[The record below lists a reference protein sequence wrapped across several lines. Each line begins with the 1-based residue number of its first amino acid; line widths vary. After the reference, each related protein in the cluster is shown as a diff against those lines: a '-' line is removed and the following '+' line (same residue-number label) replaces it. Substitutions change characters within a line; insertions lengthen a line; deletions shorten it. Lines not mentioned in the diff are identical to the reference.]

1 VWRLYLNR
9 AVAAGD
15 DAVFES
21 ALAYSKHP
29 VMNVHVCAV
38 CCAVMGG
45 VGVALATQR
54 LLSVS

>member
-1 VWRLYLNR
+1 VWKLYLNR

-38 CCAVMGG
+38 CCAVWSW
-45 VGVALATQR
+45 AA
-54 LLSVS
+54 

>member
-1 VWRLYLNR
+1 VWKLYLNR

-29 VMNVHVCAV
+29 VSVHVFLCF
-38 CCAVMGG
+38 
-45 VGVALATQR
+45 
-54 LLSVS
+54 

>member
-1 VWRLYLNR
+1 VWKLYLNR

-29 VMNVHVCAV
+29 VMDVHVAHCAV
-38 CCAVMGG
+38 G
-45 VGVALATQR
+45 LW
-54 LLSVS
+54 SV

>member
-29 VMNVHVCAV
+29 VMNVHVAQCAV
-38 CCAVMGG
+38 WLWAGWVWGWRRNVCC
-45 VGVALATQR
+45 L
-54 LLSVS
+54 